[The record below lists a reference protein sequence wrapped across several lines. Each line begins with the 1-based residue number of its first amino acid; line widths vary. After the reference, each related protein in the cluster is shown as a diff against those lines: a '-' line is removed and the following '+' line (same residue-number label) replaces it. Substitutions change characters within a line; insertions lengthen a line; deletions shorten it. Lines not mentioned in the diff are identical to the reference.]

1 MEFIYMSINYKKPYK
16 EQFAKVLGPHGF
28 RRIKGTDMFGRLV
41 NGEVLQV
48 VYVQKWRGIDCLML
62 RTQHASV
69 YQNGVLDKYLTS
81 SSLIDIEMYVLHAT
95 GHHEL
100 FYYDYT
106 KDDVEEAVIRAA
118 NDVVAHILPDLDAVT
133 DLNTHIAFMNK
144 YGKLNNIDNSLLLVK
159 ARNQDDYTAFCATLI
174 GYYQSSPSPEEIRDE
189 EIQRTKEYAQ
199 KLVAERDSIL
209 GDPVRLAA
217 AEAELERRRTA
228 NLAVLK
234 SWGFDVGEVVVQ
246 GGVASPQGVGGADG
260 GIQAAQSGPAAGQ
273 ATADARQSP
282 ACEADDLGAELPP
295 AYLCIFRSLS
305 AEDILAAYAS
315 QGLVP
320 ADDIDDAE
328 VVLRL
333 SAARRGA
340 WMVIQGIE
348 APNIRQVVAF
358 AEAASALFNA
368 EVLYAQA
375 ATEDLSIICRK
386 RPGAAPELY
395 CSEHGMDVDV
405 LCGAPYA
412 NTPISNLAFLLEGS
426 EDLPALERIWDVP
439 YEFGDRYAFA
449 SDQLHDVLALLGLS
463 AGQEDDGGQ
472 GCVGQLLLL
481 KRG

>member
-28 RRIKGTDMFGRLV
+28 QYIKGTYAFARLV
-41 NGEVLQV
+41 SGEALQV
-48 VYVQKWRGIDCLML
+48 VFVQKWRGIDDLLL
-62 RTQHASV
+62 RSHLTNV
-69 YQNGVLDKYLTS
+69 YRSRVFDEGILQVPTM
-81 SSLIDIEMYVLHAT
+81 DIEDYVLHAL
-95 GHHEL
+95 GYYEKF
-100 FYYDYT
+100 FYEFN
-106 KDDVEEAVIRAA
+106 KDNVGEVMLRAA
-118 NDVVAHILPDLDAVT
+118 NDVVTHILPDLDTVT
-133 DLNTHIAFMNK
+133 DLDTYVALAKK
-144 YGKLNNIDNSLLLVK
+144 YGRINIIDDDLLLVK
-159 ARNQDDYTAFCATLI
+159 ARNQDDYMAFCAASI
-174 GYYQSSPSPEEIRDE
+174 RGYQSSPSSEEILDE
-189 EIQRTKEYAQ
+189 YIRMVKESAQ
-199 KLVAERDSIL
+199 KLVAERDAIL

-217 AEAELERRRTA
+217 AETELERRRTA

-234 SWGFDVGEVVVQ
+234 SWGFDVGGGAVQ
-246 GGVASPQGVGGADG
+246 GGVACPQGVGGADG
-260 GIQAAQSGPAAGQ
+260 GGIQAAQPGPVAGQ
-273 ATADARQSP
+273 PTADAGQPP
-282 ACEADDLGAELPP
+282 AYEADGPDEELPP
-295 AYLCIFRSLS
+295 AYLCISRSLS
-305 AEDILAAYAS
+305 AEDVLAAYAS

-412 NTPISNLAFLLEGS
+412 NTPISNLAFLLEGP
-426 EDLPALERIWDVP
+426 EDLPTLERVWEAP
-439 YEFGDRYAFA
+439 YEFGDKYAFA
-449 SDQLHDVLALLGLS
+449 SDQLHDALALLGLS
-463 AGQEDDGGQ
+463 AGPEDDD
-472 GCVGQLLLL
+472 GQLLLL